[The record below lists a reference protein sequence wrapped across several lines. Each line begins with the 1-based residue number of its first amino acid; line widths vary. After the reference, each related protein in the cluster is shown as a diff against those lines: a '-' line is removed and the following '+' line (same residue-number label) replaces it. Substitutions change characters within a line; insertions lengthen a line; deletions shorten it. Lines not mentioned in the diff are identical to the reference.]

1 MRYKIVPPAR
11 DVPFLRDVSAALP
24 RVPNSVE
31 DCCSRIRDRTDVP
44 SRDLAREYLTFC
56 QALGLAAEADGAY
69 YRPQNTPEDAE
80 LAAAFRENVL
90 GAREVLAAM
99 DSVEGKESKA
109 GEEGEEVLSVEEAFD
124 AIEPLVPRWERNQK
138 TDWEATW
145 RERTERLCEWAVAF
159 GLAAAEE
166 GGYRVRNVDVADGEE

>member
-11 DVPFLRDVSAALP
+11 DVAFLRDVSAALP

-44 SRDLAREYLTFC
+44 SRDVAREYLTFC

-69 YRPQNTPEDAE
+69 YRPQDRPEDAE

-90 GAREVLAAM
+90 GAQEVLDAM
-99 DSVEGKESKA
+99 ESM
-109 GEEGEEVLSVEEAFD
+109 EGEEALSVTAAFD
-124 AIEPLVPRWERNQK
+124 AVEPLVPRWERNQEA
-138 TDWEATW
+138 DWEATW
-145 RERTERLCEWAVAF
+145 RERTERLCKWAVAF
-159 GLAAAEE
+159 GLATAVE
-166 GGYRVRNVDVADGEE
+166 GGYRVRTVDVADGEE